1 MPNLTLEEVE
11 GVIRNKAN
19 QDSCKMNNSQ
29 LEVVEE
35 AEEEADKAATKANLE
50 EGILTTQKIIHG
62 AWSQEKTK
70 QTLRKLN
77 GQHTK
82 LEFTKSKKA
91 CKIKV
96 EDLSKNKKSTKKIL
110 KNLMKTENFSKNL
123 EGVLS
128 IKKIEAVLEG
138 VTKSQ
143 ISVKT

>member
-70 QTLRKLN
+70 
-77 GQHTK
+77 
-82 LEFTKSKKA
+82 
-91 CKIKV
+91 
-96 EDLSKNKKSTKKIL
+96 
-110 KNLMKTENFSKNL
+110 
-123 EGVLS
+123 
-128 IKKIEAVLEG
+128 
-138 VTKSQ
+138 
-143 ISVKT
+143 